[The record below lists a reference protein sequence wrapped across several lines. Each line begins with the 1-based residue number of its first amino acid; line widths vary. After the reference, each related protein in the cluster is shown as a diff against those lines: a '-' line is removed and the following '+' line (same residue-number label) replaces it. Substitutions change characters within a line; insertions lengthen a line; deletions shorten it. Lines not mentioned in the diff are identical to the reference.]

1 MPELDHVAAEK
12 FGSVKLTGTKEFKQQ
27 VIDVAIAK
35 NLNIVFDLPKLQQ
48 MFIEQKLVHEQKQV
62 TENKQDNIVD
72 KPVHSNEQQQNRGLK
87 KEVEDNFTLVRFDSA
102 PYLNDKISVKDEQGK
117 DIEQQDKQEI
127 VKSLKLE

>member
-1 MPELDHVAAEK
+1 MNDFCIKYMNQSWGDTNTILSTTYQEQYNDLEGKSTIPELDHVAAEK

-35 NLNIVFDLPKLQQ
+35 DLNIVFDLPKLQQ

-72 KPVHSNEQQQNRGLK
+72 KPVHSNEQQ
-87 KEVEDNFTLVRFDSA
+87 
-102 PYLNDKISVKDEQGK
+102 
-117 DIEQQDKQEI
+117 DKQEI

>member
-1 MPELDHVAAEK
+1 MNQSWGDTNTILSTTYQEQYNDLEGKSTIPELDHVAAEK

-35 NLNIVFDLPKLQQ
+35 DLNIVFDLPKLQQ

-72 KPVHSNEQQQNRGLK
+72 KPVHSNEQQ
-87 KEVEDNFTLVRFDSA
+87 
-102 PYLNDKISVKDEQGK
+102 
-117 DIEQQDKQEI
+117 DKQEI